1 MRKLCLLTLLLG
13 VFATVKCQVPS
24 NEVAP
29 EDAAFNS
36 VYASRGI
43 PKVTGKLL
51 NLPAGEAKNLPIT
64 YSIVTPFSQVWNKKT
79 VFAQPDGSFTLEL
92 DYALPYQQIWFGVGE
107 FFYAGLYANSD
118 LYVELDMQKIKAV
131 KDGVSFNGD
140 GVRYLGTDGPL
151 NVYQNNYV
159 LFKRPEQ
166 LQLSDKINMLMVSR
180 AAPDSLVPLYK
191 GLYDSLGSIQA
202 QYIAANPSPYSWML
216 ENERMSEFY
225 GQICTKYW
233 GKTMNDVLWQK
244 IKQHRPFL
252 VSNSGSTFY
261 GYLTNYVEY
270 IPGQKGSKAS
280 IDRTVQRLDS
290 LFPPAKADYLK
301 LRLNTST
308 DVSEQKQ
315 AWEEIAGS
323 MKTAWCI
330 SVEKKEWERTN
341 AKLDEINQTLASSTG
356 GTALASFGK
365 PMLET
370 AFGASLYKAAPAKAL
385 DFLQMLKQSFP
396 GKAIVID
403 RWATWCA
410 PCLGEMPHSKE
421 LQEAS
426 KDLPV
431 VFVYL
436 CTTNNSSE
444 SKWKSKVVEL
454 KQPGVHFLIDETLDA
469 ELSSYFSF
477 NGYPG
482 YALINKAGEYKP
494 GAIQWMAQIQNKDA
508 LAALISK

>member
-1 MRKLCLLTLLLG
+1 
-13 VFATVKCQVPS
+13 
-24 NEVAP
+24 
-29 EDAAFNS
+29 
-36 VYASRGI
+36 
-43 PKVTGKLL
+43 
-51 NLPAGEAKNLPIT
+51 
-64 YSIVTPFSQVWNKKT
+64 
-79 VFAQPDGSFTLEL
+79 
-92 DYALPYQQIWFGVGE
+92 
-107 FFYAGLYANSD
+107 
-118 LYVELDMQKIKAV
+118 
-131 KDGVSFNGD
+131 
-140 GVRYLGTDGPL
+140 
-151 NVYQNNYV
+151 
-159 LFKRPEQ
+159 
-166 LQLSDKINMLMVSR
+166 
-180 AAPDSLVPLYK
+180 
-191 GLYDSLGSIQA
+191 LYDSLGSIQA

-244 IKQHRPFL
+244 IKQHKPFL